1 MQMMSLQ
8 KFDQTLQAGVEE
20 TPLSPLLSCEALRRV
35 AWAVF
40 YLDAVIDGGRFGD
53 HLTDITS
60 FRIQLPCHEDAF
72 LANENIRTEPLWPS
86 PSARNPHSLGISA
99 FVLKASVLRRR
110 ALHCAYR
117 VSQKEDPVHVLQ
129 ADIDAAGDEV
139 AAFIDSLPA
148 RYLYSEDNMYLYRK
162 RLPAYVILHL
172 LRHNLY
178 VILGR
183 AKLLLHEMDPLRYK
197 DLDKQARYQRI
208 QHALPVAAIL
218 DEALKYDPAF
228 DTHAGV
234 HAYVTLESESDVA
247 CSSEL
252 TPVILFEPRR
262 LSSID
267 AGIDPKSPEF
277 ARCIPPLLRVIRDLG
292 RRSAMMKT
300 MHIEAVHRLLRCD
313 WVPLLEPYDLETFST
328 EYQPVGQD
336 EAEYDFRDFRFA
348 KLERARRYS
357 QPHQALSSEA
367 LLEFR
372 ERGESPDSI
381 VGGDVHGVSDVRSR
395 PEERERPGERVS
407 DLRGGGSYDRD
418 RERDRERD
426 RYERGYDRP
435 DPRSLDRL
443 DYLDRPDPR
452 ERFDRGYDR
461 NVRDGRDMRDLDLDM
476 RDRAPLSV
484 HNAQFARFTPPPPPP
499 PEPTPGGMSLLPLQP
514 AQPFGPG
521 APADGDAHPWLA
533 LFDPTAGQQ
542 GLDDLSWMF
551 NLGGV
556 GVGNGA
562 AGPAGAPGLG
572 SGNGVGNGVGGGL
585 NVSVGVGFGAIGNGA
600 PPVTAAAPGPPGP
613 PTTEFWKQ
621 AM

>member
-1 MQMMSLQ
+1 MMSLQ

-72 LANENIRTEPLWPS
+72 LANENLRTEPLWPA

-139 AAFIDSLPA
+139 AAFIDSLPE
-148 RYLYSEDNMYLYRK
+148 RYIYSEDNMYMHRK

-183 AKLLLHEMDPLRYK
+183 AKLLLHEMDRLRYK

-218 DEALKYDPAF
+218 DEALKYDPVF

-234 HAYVTLESESDVA
+234 HAYVTLESKLSL
-247 CSSEL
+247 SRTEL

-262 LSSID
+262 LASHD

-313 WVPLLEPYDLETFST
+313 WLPLLEPYDLETFST

-357 QPHQALSSEA
+357 QPNQALSSEA

-372 ERGESPDSI
+372 DRESDDEI
-381 VGGDVHGVSDVRSR
+381 VGGDIRGVSDVRSR
-395 PEERERPGERVS
+395 PEERLS
-407 DLRGGGSYDRD
+407 DLRASD
-418 RERDRERD
+418 RERGERYERDRFDRERF
-426 RYERGYDRP
+426 ERGYERDPRMDRP
-435 DPRSLDRL
+435 EPRLDRDPRDARDARDPRDPRDRL
-443 DYLDRPDPR
+443 ERYDRPS
-452 ERFDRGYDR
+452 
-461 NVRDGRDMRDLDLDM
+461 DMRDSRDPRNHREMREMDP
-476 RDRAPLSV
+476 RDRPLPNS
-484 HNAQFARFTPPPPPP
+484 HSSHGGFTRPSPPPPPP
-499 PEPTPGGMSLLPLQP
+499 LDPIPAGMSYLPLPPAVPITQP
-514 AQPFGPG
+514 G
-521 APADGDAHPWLA
+521 DGDAHPWLA

-551 NLGGV
+551 SLGAV
-556 GVGNGA
+556 GVNA
-562 AGPAGAPGLG
+562 AGPGPTAPPAAAPV
-572 SGNGVGNGVGGGL
+572 VGIGGG
-585 NVSVGVGFGAIGNGA
+585 GGGGMGFPVNGA
-600 PPVTAAAPGPPGP
+600 GPVSAPGPPGP

-621 AM
+621 VM